1 MPKAARQSAQAQSL
15 TIDPVTRARL
25 QEAAI
30 MRLRWHTWSP
40 ASSARIDRPHRSP
53 ASIACIDHL
62 HRSTERQT
70 VQKSHS
76 TILNL
81 RAFQE
86 KTC

>member
-1 MPKAARQSAQAQSL
+1 MANLVSC
-15 TIDPVTRARL
+15 
-25 QEAAI
+25 
-30 MRLRWHTWSP
+30 
-40 ASSARIDRPHRSP
+40 IDRLHRAP
-53 ASIACIDHL
+53 ASITCIDHL